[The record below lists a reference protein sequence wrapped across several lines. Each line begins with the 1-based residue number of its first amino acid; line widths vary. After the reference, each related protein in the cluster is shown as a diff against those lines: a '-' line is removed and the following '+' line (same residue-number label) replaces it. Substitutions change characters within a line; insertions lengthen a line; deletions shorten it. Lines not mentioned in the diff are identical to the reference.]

1 MRRIWRAR
9 RRRGEQAMMRLL
21 TKSIDFTAVVTYNDF
36 MAAGALS
43 VLSDEN
49 EIPVPEKISV
59 IGFDD
64 VLIARYIHPRLT
76 TVRYPIHMMAEQA
89 ATLALKL
96 SQGEVLTQKHAF
108 THPLWFSA
116 TRFII

>member
-1 MRRIWRAR
+1 
-9 RRRGEQAMMRLL
+9 MMHLL

-43 VLSDEN
+43 VLDEN

-76 TVRYPIHMMAEQA
+76 TVRYPVQMMAEQA
-89 ATLALKL
+89 ATLAIRL
-96 SQGEVLTQKHAF
+96 SKGEILEQKQRI
-108 THPLWFSA
+108 FSP
-116 TRFII
+116 TLVQRNSVFNLSHLSK